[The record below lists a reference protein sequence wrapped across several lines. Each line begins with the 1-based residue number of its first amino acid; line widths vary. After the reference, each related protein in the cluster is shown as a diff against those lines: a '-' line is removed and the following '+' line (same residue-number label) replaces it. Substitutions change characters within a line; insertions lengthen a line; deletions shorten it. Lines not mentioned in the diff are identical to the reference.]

1 MTSFDYYYYQNLSGF
16 EFCANWGFLVNSTSM
31 GLSNLCNK
39 KRMNSGSIVKWPILS
54 VNGPASKSSLL

>member
-16 EFCANWGFLVNSTSM
+16 EFCANWGFSVNSTSM

-39 KRMNSGSIVKWPILS
+39 KRNEFWQYSKMAYFVSKW
-54 VNGPASKSSLL
+54 ASFEIKFT